1 MLNTTL
7 LLFAESNLD
16 EATPSPDEA
25 TPTPDKAT
33 STEENHQEL

>member
-1 MLNTTL
+1 MLNTIS

-16 EATPSPDEA
+16 EATPTPDEA
-25 TPTPDKAT
+25 TPTT